1 MDNSDTTL
9 GDRIV
14 FHGDLPIAWYPLE
27 HEPTR
32 AELASLNESNGTL
45 LRLFS
50 VLDEY
55 SSEPADGNPEIQQA
69 FARLDA
75 KLSLVLDL
83 VGEVLTRQLQLP
95 PPHQIALSEL
105 GVHWLEPKPEALPAR
120 AGQMAYV
127 DLYLRSAL
135 PRPLRFFVQLA
146 VSGRTEKGLR
156 FVAQFRG
163 MGEDVQD
170 GLAKLIF
177 RHHRRLVA
185 SQRGA

>member
-1 MDNSDTTL
+1 MDTPDTTL

-14 FHGDLPIAWYPLE
+14 FHGDLPITWQPVE
-27 HEPTR
+27 HDPSR
-32 AELASLNESNGTL
+32 AKLAELNESNGSL

-50 VLDEY
+50 VLDEHL
-55 SSEPADGNPEIQQA
+55 SETPDGNPEIQQA

-75 KLSLVLDL
+75 KLNLVLDL
-83 VGEVLTRQLQLP
+83 VGEVLARQLQLP
-95 PPHQIALSEL
+95 SPHQIALSEL

-120 AGQMAYV
+120 AGQKAYI
-127 DLYLRSAL
+127 DLYLKPAF
-135 PRPLRFFVQLA
+135 PRPLKFFAQLG

-156 FVAQFRG
+156 FSAKFLGV
-163 MGEDVQD
+163 GEEVQD

-177 RHHRRLVA
+177 RQHRRMIA